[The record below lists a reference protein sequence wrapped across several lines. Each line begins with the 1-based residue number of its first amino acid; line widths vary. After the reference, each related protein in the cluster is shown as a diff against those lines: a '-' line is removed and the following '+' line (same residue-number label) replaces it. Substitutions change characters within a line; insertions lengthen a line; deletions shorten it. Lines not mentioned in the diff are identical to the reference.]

1 MTMDS
6 SACSAQW
13 VPALLQ
19 ASDPLFP
26 TGAYAHSMG
35 LEQWA
40 ARCGYTSAEDL
51 MGFFR
56 NHAGP
61 SLARLEL
68 PYLRKAL
75 EAVKFDDMQ
84 SLLVLDEELDAI
96 KWASEIREASIAQGR
111 GRLRLLNKLW
121 ADCEK
126 IEGYAAAVRERKA
139 YGHHLIISALQFE
152 HLQVPR
158 DAALMTYGYQSLAN
172 FVSASIKLLRISPES
187 AQRALHAGLK
197 ELPQWVEQSGEI
209 DADSIG
215 WFSPAFDIDC
225 ARHATA
231 FSRLFIS

>member
-1 MTMDS
+1 
-6 SACSAQW
+6 
-13 VPALLQ
+13 
-19 ASDPLFP
+19 
-26 TGAYAHSMG
+26 MG

-75 EAVKFDDMQ
+75 EAVTLDDMQ
-84 SLLVLDEELDAI
+84 SLRVLDEELDAI

-126 IEGYAAAVRERKA
+126 IEEYAAAVRERKA

-152 HLQVPR
+152 HLQVPS
-158 DAALMTYGYQSLAN
+158 DAALMAYGYQSLAN